1 MPFADTTQPKFV
13 KSRTVA
19 TEFNTF
25 SDNGLVVLPKSNN
38 VSVVLVVSVIG
49 VTFTVVVFKLE
60 PTPLICV
67 GLPSADVI
75 FNAEVG
81 ASLFTFAS
89 VAFSVFKFTTGD
101 DEPVVPLPS
110 ANVFVTFAF
119 VNVTFSV
126 VENVKFWLSCS
137 IAMFLP
143 AMYVTFP
150 PAFTLAVFVVC
161 VANLSTA

>member
-25 SDNGLVVLPKSNN
+25 SDNGFSSLPKSNN
-38 VSVVLVVSVIG
+38 LSVAPVPSGFVA
-49 VTFTVVVFKLE
+49 TVVVFKLE

-75 FNAEVG
+75 FNADVG
-81 ASLFTFAS
+81 NVVALFTSAA

-101 DEPVVPLPS
+101 DEPVVLLPN
-110 ANVFVTFAF
+110 ANVLVTFAF
-119 VNVTFSV
+119 VNVTFCSV
-126 VENVKFWLSCS
+126 ANVKFEPFCE

-143 AMYVTFP
+143 AV
-150 PAFTLAVFVVC
+150 
-161 VANLSTA
+161 

>member
-19 TEFNTF
+19 AEFNTS

-38 VSVVLVVSVIG
+38 FSVVLAASVIG
-49 VTFTVVVFKLE
+49 VTLTVEVFKLE

-81 ASLFTFAS
+81 ASLFTSAA

-101 DEPVVPLPS
+101 DEPAVLLPS
-110 ANVFVTFAF
+110 ANVLVTFAF
-119 VNVTFSV
+119 VNVTFCSV
-126 VENVKFWLSCS
+126 ANVKFVPACL

-143 AMYVTFP
+143 AV
-150 PAFTLAVFVVC
+150 
-161 VANLSTA
+161 

>member
-19 TEFNTF
+19 AEFNTS

-38 VSVVLVVSVIG
+38 FSVVLAASVIG
-49 VTFTVVVFKLE
+49 VTLTVEVFKLE

-81 ASLFTFAS
+81 ASLFTFAA

-101 DEPVVPLPS
+101 DEPAVPLPS
-110 ANVFVTFAF
+110 ANVLVTFAF
-119 VNVTFSV
+119 VNVTFCSV
-126 VENVKFWLSCS
+126 ANVKFVPACL

-143 AMYVTFP
+143 AV
-150 PAFTLAVFVVC
+150 
-161 VANLSTA
+161 

>member
-19 TEFNTF
+19 AEFNTS

-38 VSVVLVVSVIG
+38 FSVVLAASVIG
-49 VTFTVVVFKLE
+49 VTLTTEVFKLE

-81 ASLFTFAS
+81 ASLFTSAA

-101 DEPVVPLPS
+101 DEPAVLLPS
-110 ANVFVTFAF
+110 ANVLVTFAF
-119 VNVTFSV
+119 VNVTFCSV
-126 VENVKFWLSCS
+126 ANVKFVPACL

-143 AMYVTFP
+143 AV
-150 PAFTLAVFVVC
+150 
-161 VANLSTA
+161 

>member
-49 VTFTVVVFKLE
+49 VTLTVEVFKLE

-75 FNAEVG
+75 FNADVG
-81 ASLFTFAS
+81 NVVALFTSAA

-101 DEPVVPLPS
+101 DEPVVLLPN
-110 ANVFVTFAF
+110 ANVLVTFAF
-119 VNVTFSV
+119 VNVTFCSV
-126 VENVKFWLSCS
+126 ANVKFVPACL

-143 AMYVTFP
+143 AV
-150 PAFTLAVFVVC
+150 
-161 VANLSTA
+161 